1 MSSNSYP
8 VLSIRVCVCSVLWL
22 YGSALQALL
31 SMGFSREKYWT
42 ALSFPRPGDLPDP
55 GPLHHRWIFHPCT
68 THTPR
73 LNCACVT
80 ALSFQPKTFLKKKL
94 LTFAGYKGHFV
105 FVLFFFL
112 DAVCIFFPPLIQE
125 VLNDYHVEHC
135 AANLGRWKQKPSL
148 DSAIKSF
155 TEHYTQ
161 TLILESA
168 KGHV

>member
-1 MSSNSYP
+1 MCVFSSVTLWISPPGSPVHGILQGKILDCVVISSPRGSSWPRSSASQVDFSPMHHPYP
-8 VLSIRVCVCSVLWL
+8 KAQLCLCYRPLLPAKDFSEEKTSDFCWVQ
-22 YGSALQALL
+22 GALC
-31 SMGFSREKYWT
+31 F
-42 ALSFPRPGDLPDP
+42 
-55 GPLHHRWIFHPCT
+55 C
-68 THTPR
+68 
-73 LNCACVT
+73 
-80 ALSFQPKTFLKKKL
+80 
-94 LTFAGYKGHFV
+94 FV
-105 FVLFFFL
+105 FFL